1 MTVPE
6 MIDDDVQSG
15 PEESETVD
23 VVVESDQHLLGLP
36 LQRIPFH
43 YVVLILVA
51 VAVTIV
57 ASSAI
62 AVFASR
68 SLSRPPAAA
77 PTATP

>member
-1 MTVPE
+1 MTVPDVL
-6 MIDDDVQSG
+6 DDDVQSG
-15 PEESETVD
+15 QEESETVD
-23 VVVESDQHLLGLP
+23 VVVESDQHILGLP

-62 AVFASR
+62 AVVASR

-77 PTATP
+77 PTTTP